1 MIPGVS
7 SPSETVPHLPPRE
20 RSAPSAPP
28 RPDKSRLS
36 RALHM
41 LGSALLFALF
51 GALSVGL
58 FGVVLPLR
66 LAVTRKHVQ
75 RDLLAQ
81 RIVQRALRGYLRVG
95 AWLDVFTVE
104 TRGAERLAAGPALVV
119 ANHPT
124 LLDVVLLLAHMPQA
138 DCVAKREAWDNP
150 FLRPVVGAA
159 AFIPNDDGEELIEA
173 CCARLAAGRSIILF
187 PEGTRSPEHGLQ
199 PFRRGA
205 AHIALRSGC
214 AVLPVLLR
222 CDPPSL
228 KKGRPWYALPDERM
242 RFRLEVDAPLHF
254 ASEAKD
260 SSRGLA
266 ARRVTARLREH
277 FERRLADERAS

>member
-1 MIPGVS
+1 MMHGVS
-7 SPSETVPHLPPRE
+7 SPTESV
-20 RSAPSAPP
+20 RSI
-28 RPDKSRLS
+28 DS
-36 RALHM
+36 RASGPHGNAARSRKSIASRAAHM
-41 LGSALLFALF
+41 LGSGALFALF
-51 GALSVGL
+51 GVLSVGL
-58 FGVVLPLR
+58 FGVVLPIR
-66 LAVTRKHVQ
+66 LALTREHAQ

-95 AWLDVFTVE
+95 EWLDVWTVE
-104 TRGAERLAAGPALVV
+104 ARGAEALAQGPALVV

-138 DCVAKREAWDNP
+138 DCVAKRAAWDNP
-150 FLRPVVGAA
+150 FLRAVVSAA
-159 AFIPNDDGEELIEA
+159 AYIPNDDGEDLIA
-173 CCARLAAGRSIILF
+173 QCCARLAAGRNVILF
-187 PEGTRSPEHGLQ
+187 PEGTRSPAVGLQ
-199 PFRRGA
+199 SFRRGA

-214 AVLPVLLR
+214 AVVPVLLR

-242 RFRLEVDAPLHF
+242 RFRLEVDPPLRF
-254 ASEAKD
+254 AVEAGD

-277 FERRLADERAS
+277 FERRLGDERAS